1 MDTELILKTAAEAV
15 QVEIDGLL
23 YLKEHLGKEF
33 AELVRLCIKIL
44 DNGGKIVVCGIGK
57 SGHVGKKIAAT
68 LASTGSPAIFV
79 HAVEA
84 MHGDLG
90 MLQERDLLLALSYS
104 GESDELVRVLI
115 PAKRLGVTIAAFTGN
130 PESSLAKLS
139 DLTVPQTI
147 TKEACPFNLAPT
159 TSSTATLVL
168 GDALAMTL
176 LRLRKFTKEKY
187 GRLHPAGAI
196 GRAVTMRV
204 SDVMRSGDHLALVSP
219 DATINETILAMTKAH
234 GGSAA
239 VVDNAGNL
247 LGIFTDGDFRR
258 KAENDMEIL
267 ARKVGD
273 VMTKNPASIYADSL
287 AIEVLKV
294 VEARKIDDI
303 IVLDAGGKV
312 VGIVDIQDLP
322 GLKLM

>member
-68 LASTGSPAIFV
+68 LASTGSPASFV

-219 DATINETILAMTKAH
+219 DATIKETILAMTKAH